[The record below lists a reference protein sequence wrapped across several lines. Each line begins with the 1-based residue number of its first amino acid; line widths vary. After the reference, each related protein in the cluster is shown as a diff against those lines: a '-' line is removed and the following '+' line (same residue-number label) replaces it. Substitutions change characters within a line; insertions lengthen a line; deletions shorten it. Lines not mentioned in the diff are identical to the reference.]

1 MSIFKINNSKLTPI
15 KEITLSLEKDLHLKD
30 R

>member
-1 MSIFKINNSKLTPI
+1 MSIFKINNSKLTSI
-15 KEITLSLEKDLHLKD
+15 KEITLFLEKDLHLKD